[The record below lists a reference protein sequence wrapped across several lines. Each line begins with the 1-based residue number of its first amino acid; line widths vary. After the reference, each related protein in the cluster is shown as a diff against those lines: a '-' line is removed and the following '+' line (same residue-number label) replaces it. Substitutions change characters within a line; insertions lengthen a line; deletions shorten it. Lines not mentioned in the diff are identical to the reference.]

1 MLVPA
6 GANIAT
12 LEIARQ
18 GLLAANARL
27 QECGRDPAFAV
38 RLLAAEPTVQL
49 DEGRIAVRADATLS
63 QPGPV
68 DICLVPPLLV
78 PEPQAVSRAIN
89 ANAAMIDWLCGHYRD
104 GGELATLCL
113 GAALPAA
120 GGLLDGRR
128 AVVHWVMRNYY
139 AAMFPKVSWICDRVV
154 LAERGLYT
162 SGGAFS
168 AAHLVLHLIEKH
180 AGRDVAI
187 WCAKV
192 FQLDWD
198 RQSQLPFMVF
208 AGQKTHGDAVVLAVQ
223 EVIETHYAD
232 RLTVEGLAERQAVGR
247 RTLERRFR
255 HATGNSVVEYQQR
268 VRVESAKQQLEHTR
282 KTVAEVMYEVGY
294 SDAKAFRDIFAKHCG
309 MSPLSYRDRY
319 GASSTA

>member
-1 MLVPA
+1 MKRIAMLVPA
-6 GANIAT
+6 GANIAS
-12 LEIARQ
+12 LETARQ
-18 GLLAANARL
+18 GFQAANARL
-27 QECGRDPAFAV
+27 RDCGRDPAFSV
-38 RLLAAEPTVQL
+38 RLLAAEPTMSL
-49 DEGRIAVRADATLS
+49 DEGRITVRADATLA
-63 QPGPV
+63 QPGQV
-68 DICLVPPLLV
+68 DICLVPPLMA
-78 PEPQAVSRAIN
+78 PDAAAVGRAVA
-89 ANAAMIDWLCGHYRD
+89 ANTALIQWLCAHYRE
-104 GGELATLCL
+104 GGELANLCL

-128 AVVHWVMRNYY
+128 AVVHWVVRNQY
-139 AAMFPKVSWICDRVV
+139 AALFPKVSWICDRVV

-180 AGRDVAI
+180 AGRDIAI
-187 WCAKV
+187 WCAKL

-198 RQSQLPFMVF
+198 RQSQLPFLVF

-223 EVIETHYAD
+223 EHIETHFSE
-232 RLTVEGLAERQAVGR
+232 RLGIEGLALRHAVGR

-268 VRVESAKQQLEHTR
+268 VRVEAAKQQLEHTR
-282 KTVAEVMYEVGY
+282 KSVAEVMYEVGY
-294 SDAKAFRDIFAKHCG
+294 SDTKAFRDIFSKHCG

-319 GASSTA
+319 H